1 MEMKLYH
8 FRSSFSYLHV
18 PSKPFH
24 ASLPQVDSLV
34 SLFLLLLHIYMHT
47 HTHTKIQPT
56 ESAEIKHLFKTR
68 TGNVKEVNN
77 EF

>member
-1 MEMKLYH
+1 MKLYH

-24 ASLPQVDSLV
+24 ASLPQVDSLA

-47 HTHTKIQPT
+47 HKKSN

-68 TGNVKEVNN
+68 TGNVKEINN